1 MLTSVDLEFKWLN
14 LERPES
20 SRRTAL
26 AGLDVETKYGFL
38 RIGLDSTGARHLMVP
53 ANSGDIADQVLSSGV
68 VVADTRYVVDG
79 QETAFADL
87 VCIKGELHAVFSEF
101 AADLARRFADQKD
114 AREPD
119 EPFEV
124 ITACIREWRGLLGS
138 APAAEKPRQ
147 AIVGLRGELEVLR
160 ILAQSSPGRA
170 LPNWRGPT
178 GSTFDFQHGT
188 QRLEVKTTTA
198 QQGSEVTIHGLQQLD
213 PVEESQLY
221 ISLVRLQE
229 DPAGETILDVVQS
242 LIDLGVDPDAL
253 YGLLARV
260 DFHVPHAELWPGAY
274 RLVEPPQVWFVDEGF
289 PGLRLSEVDARGIR
303 NVEYQLALDSGGL
316 PLPDETRDEL
326 FADFAK
332 G

>member
-53 ANSGDIADQVLSSGV
+53 AKSGDIADQVLSSGV

-114 AREPD
+114 ATEPD

-160 ILAQSSPGRA
+160 ILAQA
-170 LPNWRGPT
+170 T
-178 GSTFDFQHGT
+178 
-188 QRLEVKTTTA
+188 
-198 QQGSEVTIHGLQQLD
+198 
-213 PVEESQLY
+213 
-221 ISLVRLQE
+221 
-229 DPAGETILDVVQS
+229 
-242 LIDLGVDPDAL
+242 
-253 YGLLARV
+253 
-260 DFHVPHAELWPGAY
+260 
-274 RLVEPPQVWFVDEGF
+274 
-289 PGLRLSEVDARGIR
+289 
-303 NVEYQLALDSGGL
+303 
-316 PLPDETRDEL
+316 
-326 FADFAK
+326 
-332 G
+332 

>member
-53 ANSGDIADQVLSSGV
+53 AKSGDIADQVLSSGV

-114 AREPD
+114 ATEPD

-124 ITACIREWRGLLGS
+124 ITACSHGVASSAAPPLRNHDKRLLGYVANS
-138 APAAEKPRQ
+138 RCYASLKQP
-147 AIVGLRGELEVLR
+147 GE
-160 ILAQSSPGRA
+160 
-170 LPNWRGPT
+170 PT
-178 GSTFDFQHGT
+178 
-188 QRLEVKTTTA
+188 
-198 QQGSEVTIHGLQQLD
+198 
-213 PVEESQLY
+213 
-221 ISLVRLQE
+221 
-229 DPAGETILDVVQS
+229 
-242 LIDLGVDPDAL
+242 
-253 YGLLARV
+253 
-260 DFHVPHAELWPGAY
+260 
-274 RLVEPPQVWFVDEGF
+274 
-289 PGLRLSEVDARGIR
+289 
-303 NVEYQLALDSGGL
+303 
-316 PLPDETRDEL
+316 
-326 FADFAK
+326 
-332 G
+332 